1 MDNVARIL
9 THLGGIG
16 QKDSVRGP
24 MALHFRRAYAGD
36 AEQLVA
42 VINAAFRKAESY
54 IINRDRVDLEL
65 VDSLLAKGEFLVAE
79 DETALA
85 GCVYLEL
92 RGDRAYL
99 GLLAVAPERQK
110 GGVGSMLMREAEQ
123 RCARA
128 GCRFMDL
135 RIIDLRKDNHAF
147 YKRRGYVETGTE
159 PFRPDL
165 ETKLPCHFVNMS
177 KPLA

>member
-9 THLGGIG
+9 TQDVRTGP
-16 QKDSVRGP
+16 KDSGRGP
-24 MALHFRRAYAGD
+24 MALQFRLAQATDVER
-36 AEQLVA
+36 LVA
-42 VINAAFRKAESY
+42 MINAAFRKAESY
-54 IINRDRVDLEL
+54 IIDRDRVDSAL

-79 DETALA
+79 DETELA

-92 RGDRAYL
+92 RSDRAYL
-99 GLLAVAPERQK
+99 GLLSVAPERQK
-110 GGVGSMLMREAEQ
+110 GGVGSTLMREAEQ

-147 YKRRGYVETGTE
+147 YRRRGYVETGTE

-165 ETKLPCHFVNMS
+165 ETKLACHFVNMS
-177 KPLA
+177 KPLT